1 VVFFSTDIN
10 VSRPRNILKTISVIV
25 HKYELKLR
33 IISNA
38 LIIFHTFNNIKKKI
52 STEGQLSYLPLQM
65 DENKNLP
72 PFLEVFTDRDR
83 VGDTALLNQDPDEE
97 SEDVDSDDLMGSS
110 QSSRD
115 RLTGKYVGRDRN
127 KKKRSSSSCRR
138 KSTESSSS

>member
-1 VVFFSTDIN
+1 MVTKVD
-10 VSRPRNILKTISVIV
+10 
-25 HKYELKLR
+25 
-33 IISNA
+33 
-38 LIIFHTFNNIKKKI
+38 
-52 STEGQLSYLPLQM
+52 

-72 PFLEVFTDRDR
+72 PFLKVFTDRDR